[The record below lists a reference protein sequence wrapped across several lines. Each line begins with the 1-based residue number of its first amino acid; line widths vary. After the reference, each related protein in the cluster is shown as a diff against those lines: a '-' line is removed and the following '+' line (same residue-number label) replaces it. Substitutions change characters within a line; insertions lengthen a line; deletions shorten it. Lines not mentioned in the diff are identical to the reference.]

1 MCQTDFWKFTELKT
15 IMKNT
20 LELEELGLTE
30 LTSKEI
36 EQTEGGIWQF
46 IAGLVIGGII
56 SDWPGF
62 KQGLKEGLSAN

>member
-1 MCQTDFWKFTELKT
+1 
-15 IMKNT
+15 MKNT